1 MSEAP
6 RTSMSTA
13 ELRRRAYALIKQ
25 CWKTLL
31 IAAVLMHLFSWV
43 ESAVKAYGDHAGRQA
58 YDAHMAAFIAENPP
72 PEDEEARIEWA
83 YFDAWLAQ
91 REAEDLYNGLYRP
104 YEVAA
109 NAISFAN
116 MLLSTIIAVRLC
128 RGLLTALRGGECTP
142 HILLSGWA
150 RTSTTC
156 WLAIQITLRICGWSL
171 LPMIVPILL
180 LGALGDWATL
190 VSMALVLLVAGW
202 ASLHYALSRFHLADD
217 TSGLRTAS
225 MCLRFAVDDA
235 DAFGLWNMCKVLLPA
250 IGLLLLSIA
259 MTIIGILVPA
269 VSVPAA
275 ILVALADLLCLSMKY
290 ACYAC
295 IYDEMRQR
303 IRAAEEAIPSN
314 EGLARARALSG
325 TQDA

>member
-1 MSEAP
+1 MSEATRTPMKP
-6 RTSMSTA
+6 RDI
-13 ELRRRAYALIKQ
+13 RRRAVALMKQ

-31 IAAVLMHLFSWV
+31 IVAVLMCLFGWISNAV
-43 ESAVKAYGDHAGRQA
+43 EAHGKRLAQQA
-58 YDAHMAAFIAENPP
+58 YDACKEAYLADHPMPEGEEDRAA
-72 PEDEEARIEWA
+72 WA
-83 YFDAWLAQ
+83 YFYEWLAIHQ
-91 REAEDLYNGLYRP
+91 AEEEYDAVYAPWKWAARGIDLIDLIFSC
-104 YEVAA
+104 V
-109 NAISFAN
+109 
-116 MLLSTIIAVRLC
+116 IAVRLC

-156 WLAIQITLRICGWSL
+156 WLAIQISLRIFGWSL

-180 LGALGDWATL
+180 LGALGDWVTL

-202 ASLHYALSRFHLADD
+202 ASLHYALAEVHLADD
-217 TSGLRTAS
+217 PDGARTAS
-225 MCLRFAVDDA
+225 DCLRRAVDDA

-250 IGLLLLSIA
+250 IGLLLLSMA
-259 MTIIGILVPA
+259 MSIIGIFVPA

-275 ILVALADLLCLSMKY
+275 ILVALADLLCLIVKY

-303 IRAAEEAIPSN
+303 SIAAQDNNPGLTRAK
-314 EGLARARALSG
+314 ALESG
-325 TQDA
+325 SL

>member
-1 MSEAP
+1 MSEAT
-6 RTSMSTA
+6 RTSMTPA

-43 ESAVKAYGDHAGRQA
+43 EDVVDAYGERLAMQA
-58 YDAHMAAFIAENPP
+58 YETCKETYIAENPP
-72 PEDEEARIEWA
+72 PEGKEDSTEWA
-83 YFDAWLAQ
+83 FYNEWMASHIAEQAYDDAYTPWKLAIHGI
-91 REAEDLYNGLYRP
+91 DL
-104 YEVAA
+104 
-109 NAISFAN
+109 ID
-116 MLLSTIIAVRLC
+116 LLFSCIIAVRLS
-128 RGLLTALRGGECTP
+128 RGLLNALRGGECTP

-156 WLAIQITLRICGWSL
+156 WLAIQISLRIFGWSL

-180 LGALGDWATL
+180 LGALGDWVTL

-225 MCLRFAVDDA
+225 VCLLFAVNDA
-235 DAFGLWNMCKVLLPA
+235 DAFGLRNMCKVLLPA
-250 IGLLLLSIA
+250 IGLLLLSMA
-259 MTIIGILVPA
+259 MSIIGIFVPA

-275 ILVALADLLCLSMKY
+275 ILVALADLLCLIVKY

-303 IRAAEEAIPSN
+303 SIAAQDNNPGLTRAK
-314 EGLARARALSG
+314 ALESG
-325 TQDA
+325 SL